1 MIDHLFAGNTLSLQL
16 ERRLN
21 VETFKARETKVNTW
35 SESSPLQWRDI
46 RSRRVRSCCGLP
58 SRTASMRRLT
68 ILPNTI
74 RDDPK
79 EMGARACKLL
89 ACTRAITLFFSPP
102 SFFPFLFF
110 FFFLQRG
117 KCLFTPSSRQKNR
130 RYEATTHPGHGW
142 HLLPPTTLRRR
153 KIDRGMLLRRQSW
166 VKNTISRFFRTL
178 RRIYPFFFFTVTR
191 REIIATVLQFSTRRR
206 FTRTLVYTRIISEFS
221 FGL

>member
-110 FFFLQRG
+110 FFPSKRKMSLYTFVATKESALRSHNTSRTWLTFTSTDYTSPSKNWQRNAASAPELG
-117 KCLFTPSSRQKNR
+117 QK
-130 RYEATTHPGHGW
+130 YYF
-142 HLLPPTTLRRR
+142 
-153 KIDRGMLLRRQSW
+153 K
-166 VKNTISRFFRTL
+166 
-178 RRIYPFFFFTVTR
+178 
-191 REIIATVLQFSTRRR
+191 VLSN
-206 FTRTLVYTRIISEFS
+206 VA
-221 FGL
+221 